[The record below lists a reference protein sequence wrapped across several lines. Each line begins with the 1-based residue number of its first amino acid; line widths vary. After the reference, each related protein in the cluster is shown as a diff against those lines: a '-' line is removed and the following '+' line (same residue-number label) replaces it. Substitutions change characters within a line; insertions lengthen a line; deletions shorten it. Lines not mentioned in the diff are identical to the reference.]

1 MLQCSLGN
9 SQFLG
14 NCTRCL
20 GDTSRNDLIHS
31 VFISTKDKKDL
42 PILTRVRPCLY
53 TPPWRRAARAAPALA
68 RSAGELQLCAAMP
81 VQAVIMASCSD
92 GENLYPLTEQMP
104 SVLLPVANRHLLS
117 FQLELLERAAGFK
130 QVSVAPSTSSSTPP

>member
-1 MLQCSLGN
+1 
-9 SQFLG
+9 
-14 NCTRCL
+14 
-20 GDTSRNDLIHS
+20 
-31 VFISTKDKKDL
+31 
-42 PILTRVRPCLY
+42 
-53 TPPWRRAARAAPALA
+53 
-68 RSAGELQLCAAMP
+68 MP

-130 QVSVAPSTSSSTPP
+130 QAPHACLAIPPACVHPLRPSTPPEQASPPRPPPPPPSPSAAASTSASSSAASATIAYAAALP

>member
-1 MLQCSLGN
+1 MD
-9 SQFLG
+9 F
-14 NCTRCL
+14 RP
-20 GDTSRNDLIHS
+20 DSRVVGI
-31 VFISTKDKKDL
+31 VV
-42 PILTRVRPCLY
+42 VRWKCHP
-53 TPPWRRAARAAPALA
+53 RALRAAPAHA

-117 FQLELLERAAGFK
+117 FQLELLERAACFK

>member
-1 MLQCSLGN
+1 
-9 SQFLG
+9 
-14 NCTRCL
+14 
-20 GDTSRNDLIHS
+20 
-31 VFISTKDKKDL
+31 
-42 PILTRVRPCLY
+42 
-53 TPPWRRAARAAPALA
+53 
-68 RSAGELQLCAAMP
+68 MP

-130 QVSVAPSTSSSTPP
+130 QASVAPSPCTSTPP

>member
-1 MLQCSLGN
+1 MPPP
-9 SQFLG
+9 
-14 NCTRCL
+14 R
-20 GDTSRNDLIHS
+20 S
-31 VFISTKDKKDL
+31 VDALLALL
-42 PILTRVRPCLY
+42 P
-53 TPPWRRAARAAPALA
+53 AHA
-68 RSAGELQLCAAMP
+68 RSAGELQLGAAMP

>member
-1 MLQCSLGN
+1 
-9 SQFLG
+9 
-14 NCTRCL
+14 
-20 GDTSRNDLIHS
+20 
-31 VFISTKDKKDL
+31 
-42 PILTRVRPCLY
+42 
-53 TPPWRRAARAAPALA
+53 
-68 RSAGELQLCAAMP
+68 MP

-130 QVSVAPSTSSSTPP
+130 QVSVASSTSSTSSTSSSSSTSTTTSACRSPDGGAVFTTSAASSSTPSSPASPASSLSSTTLACRSSS

>member
-1 MLQCSLGN
+1 MSLHP
-9 SQFLG
+9 
-14 NCTRCL
+14 R
-20 GDTSRNDLIHS
+20 
-31 VFISTKDKKDL
+31 
-42 PILTRVRPCLY
+42 
-53 TPPWRRAARAAPALA
+53 WRRAARAAPALA
-68 RSAGELQLCAAMP
+68 RSAGELQLGAAMP

-130 QVSVAPSTSSSTPP
+130 QASVAPSTSSSTPP

>member
-1 MLQCSLGN
+1 
-9 SQFLG
+9 
-14 NCTRCL
+14 
-20 GDTSRNDLIHS
+20 
-31 VFISTKDKKDL
+31 
-42 PILTRVRPCLY
+42 
-53 TPPWRRAARAAPALA
+53 
-68 RSAGELQLCAAMP
+68 MP

-130 QVSVAPSTSSSTPP
+130 QVSVASSPSTTSSTSSTSTTTSACRSSDGGAVFTTSAASFPTPSSPASLASSLSSTTLACRSSS

>member
-1 MLQCSLGN
+1 MVSTSSAGSATPALS
-9 SQFLG
+9 
-14 NCTRCL
+14 TRC
-20 GDTSRNDLIHS
+20 SRCSAH
-31 VFISTKDKKDL
+31 
-42 PILTRVRPCLY
+42 
-53 TPPWRRAARAAPALA
+53 A

>member
-1 MLQCSLGN
+1 
-9 SQFLG
+9 
-14 NCTRCL
+14 
-20 GDTSRNDLIHS
+20 
-31 VFISTKDKKDL
+31 
-42 PILTRVRPCLY
+42 
-53 TPPWRRAARAAPALA
+53 
-68 RSAGELQLCAAMP
+68 MP

-130 QVSVAPSTSSSTPP
+130 QVSVASSPSTTSSTSSTSTTTSDCRSSDGGAVFTTSAASSSTPSSPASPASSLSSTALACRSSS